1 MDVETAS
8 ALERIIERVD
18 ALDTSLGG
26 KIIACRDDLRQEIA
40 ALRDEVHAEV
50 GDLRDEISALRE
62 GVDAQ
67 VGDLRYE
74 ISAFREGTHQDIS
87 TLRQSVEEVR
97 RHAVILNESTRED
110 IRFVAEAVAD
120 LSVRIDSLQR

>member
-1 MDVETAS
+1 MDIETAS

-26 KIIACRDDLRQEIA
+26 KIA
-40 ALRDEVHAEV
+40 ALRDEVH
-50 GDLRDEISALRE
+50 G
-62 GVDAQ
+62 Q

-74 ISAFREGTHQDIS
+74 ISALREETHQDFS
-87 TLRQSVEEVR
+87 TLRESVAEVR

-120 LSVRIDSLQR
+120 LAVRIDSLQR

>member
-26 KIIACRDDLRQEIA
+26 KILSVRDDLRQEIA
-40 ALRDEVHAEV
+40 ALHDEVHAEV

-62 GVDAQ
+62 
-67 VGDLRYE
+67 E
-74 ISAFREGTHQDIS
+74 THQ
-87 TLRQSVEEVR
+87 VR

-110 IRFVAEAVAD
+110 VRFVAEAVAD
-120 LSVRIDSLQR
+120 LAVRIDSLQR

>member
-26 KIIACRDDLRQEIA
+26 KIVAFHDELRQET
-40 ALRDEVHAEV
+40 RQD
-50 GDLRDEISALRE
+50 ISALRE
-62 GVDAQ
+62 
-67 VGDLRYE
+67 
-74 ISAFREGTHQDIS
+74 
-87 TLRQSVEEVR
+87 SVAEVR

-110 IRFVAEAVAD
+110 VRFVAEAVAD
-120 LSVRIDSLQR
+120 LSVKIDSLQR

>member
-26 KIIACRDDLRQEIA
+26 KIVAVRDDLRQEIA

-62 GVDAQ
+62 G
-67 VGDLRYE
+67 
-74 ISAFREGTHQDIS
+74 THQDIS
-87 TLRQSVEEVR
+87 TLRESVEKVR

-120 LSVRIDSLQR
+120 LSVKVDSLQR